1 MTQGNAFRRDQK
13 IEQTYGAQ
21 FFEAGA
27 REILTSKASDPYH
40 YQLYIGTHEVQ
51 VDIGDCA
58 YWLSEDRKVAHLDR
72 GPCKITSHHFLAV
85 IRGFAPETKSST
97 IGHGTVLPYIN
108 GASTKQIFPPDRPG
122 DPTLQ
127 LLLMPP
133 HTMEQAHHIHST
145 ARLVYV
151 LEGSGI
157 SIVGQ
162 KGNTSTQILKP
173 GTTIALDR
181 MCPHHFKSFEE
192 KLLVMPLHVW
202 SSTGRDE
209 ANHPM
214 FNGTFEIG

>member
-1 MTQGNAFRRDQK
+1 MTQGNAFRRDEK
-13 IEQTYGAQ
+13 IEKTYGAH

-27 REILTSKASDPYH
+27 QEILDSKASDPYR
-40 YQLYIGTHEVQ
+40 YQLFVGQHVVTVEA
-51 VDIGDCA
+51 GDCA
-58 YWLSEDRKVAHLDR
+58 YWLSEDRLVAHLNR
-72 GPCKITSHHFLAV
+72 GPCQITSQHFLAIV
-85 IRGFAPETKSST
+85 RGFAPENKTST
-97 IGHGTVLPYIN
+97 ITRGTVLPYIN

-157 SIVGQ
+157 SVVGQ
-162 KGNTSTQILKP
+162 KGNTSTHVLKP
-173 GTTIALDR
+173 GTVIALDR

-192 KLLVMPLHVW
+192 NLLVMPLHVW

-209 ANHPM
+209 SNHPM
-214 FNGTFEIG
+214 FNGTFQIG